1 MKRYFSAFFLTI
13 LITMFFYSLSVE
25 AAHPLITD
33 DAGTVGKG
41 KAELELNFEYSSH
54 KDGGVKENVTDL
66 GIALTYG
73 VMDNLDFIIALPYQR
88 IKIKAE
94 GETFIEN
101 GISDI
106 SLELKWLFYESKDF
120 VSLALKPVITLPTGD
135 EDKGL
140 GNGRATYGLYFIASK
155 EIEPLSLHLNLGY
168 IRNENKFNDRKDIWH
183 ISLASELEVMK
194 ELKLVA
200 NIGMERN
207 TDRESNTDPAFILG
221 GLIYS
226 ISKNIDIDFGVKAGL
241 NKAEVDY
248 AVLAGLIYKF

>member
-1 MKRYFSAFFLTI
+1 MKKCF
-13 LITMFFYSLSVE
+13 LSVALMVLMVIFIYSQSLY

-41 KAELELNFEYSSH
+41 KAEVEFTFEYSSH
-54 KDGGVKENVTDL
+54 KEGGVKANITDL
-66 GIALTYG
+66 GATLTYG
-73 VMDNLDFIIALPYQR
+73 LIENLDFVLTLPYQR
-88 IKIKAE
+88 IKVKAE
-94 GETFIEN
+94 GETFKEN

-106 SLELKWLFYESKDF
+106 SLELKWRFYEKKDAC
-120 VSLALKPVITLPTGD
+120 SLSLKPVLSLPTGD
-135 EDKGL
+135 DDKGL
-140 GNGRATYGLYFIASK
+140 GNGKATFGLYFIASK
-155 EIEPLSLHLNLGY
+155 EIEPITLHLNLGY
-168 IRNENKFNDRKDIWH
+168 IRNENKFDDRKDLWH

-221 GLIYS
+221 GLIYT
-226 ISKNIDIDFGVKAGL
+226 ISENIDIDFGVKAGL

-248 AVLAGLIYKF
+248 AVLAGLTYKF

>member
-1 MKRYFSAFFLTI
+1 MKRYCKAFFLMV
-13 LITMFFYSLSVE
+13 LITMFIYSSTLY

-41 KAELELNFEYSSH
+41 KAEVELNFEYSSH
-54 KDGGVKENVTDL
+54 KEGGVKENVTEL
-66 GIALTYG
+66 GATLTYG
-73 VMDNLDFIIALPYQR
+73 LMDNLDFILTLPYQR
-88 IKIKAE
+88 IKVKAE
-94 GETFIEN
+94 GETFKED

-106 SLELKWLFYESKDF
+106 SLELKWLFYENKD
-120 VSLALKPVITLPTGD
+120 VASLALKPSITLPTGD
-135 EDKGL
+135 DDKGL
-140 GNGRATYGLYFIASK
+140 GNGKATFGLYFIASK
-155 EIEPLSLHLNLGY
+155 EIEPLAFHLNLGY
-168 IRNENKFNDRKDIWH
+168 IRNENKFDDRKDIWH
-183 ISLASELEVMK
+183 ISLASEFEVMK

-226 ISKNIDIDFGVKAGL
+226 ISENLDIDFGVKAGL

-248 AVLAGLIYKF
+248 AVLAGLKYKF